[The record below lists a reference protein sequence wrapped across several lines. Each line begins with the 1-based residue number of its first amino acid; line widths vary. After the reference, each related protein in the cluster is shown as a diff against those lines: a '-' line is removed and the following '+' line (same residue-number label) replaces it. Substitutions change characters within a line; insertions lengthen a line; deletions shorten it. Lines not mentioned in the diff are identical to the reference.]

1 MKKITLFSFQFF
13 DLKKLLLIFSIVT
26 SSIGFSQNLITNGDF
41 ESDIAGWSGNQ
52 AAAPNLVTVSGNTY
66 FSHDVIA
73 AGNPWDANLSYV
85 LDMPTSGVN
94 YKLTFTAWSTAN
106 RVLTAGIGL
115 NQDPWTNVNQNVNLT
130 ATQQTFVLN
139 FTSNFASPTSRIIFD
154 MGQATGF
161 VNIDNVMLEIVAPT
175 PTLLPIIQNFEAP
188 ISYSNLVGF
197 EGASAAVVTDPAPGA
212 ANGNVFQGTQVV
224 GGQPWQGIEFVQT
237 QKKAKLTTNKTM
249 QVDVYATQAFNILAK
264 VEVGAPASATAQSY
278 TTPGQWQ
285 TLTFNFAAP
294 MDGTGAAN
302 GEYEKIIFFGNWNAT
317 NTGFITPASN
327 LVFYVDNI
335 RAEQAPITPPPAD
348 PTVAAP
354 TPPTRPTADVISLF
368 SDAYSNIAV
377 TEWSTSWDDSS
388 VVDLSIAGN
397 PTKKITFGNFLGVQL
412 GTYQN
417 ATDFTYF
424 HMDYYIN
431 PGTDLT
437 GKVINPK
444 LSNHAAQAGE
454 TSALLLTHL
463 PTTTGSWASIDVPLS
478 TFGGDQSRG
487 SIYQFLITSN
497 IGTLYV
503 DNIYLHKNTL
513 ANPSFEVSKIKMFPN
528 PAKSNFTIDA
538 QENVEKVSIYN
549 LLGQEV
555 ISKNPNNKQVVLDI
569 ANLQVGVYVVKATI
583 NGTISTSRIIKE

>member
-1 MKKITLFSFQFF
+1 MKKITL
-13 DLKKLLLIFSIVT
+13 LIALVT
-26 SSIGFSQNLITNGDF
+26 CTYGFSQNLITNGDF
-41 ESDIAGWSGNQ
+41 ESGTTGWSGNQ
-52 AAAPNLVTVSGNTY
+52 AAPGNIVTVSGNSY
-66 FSHDVIA
+66 FSHNVAA

-85 LDMPTSGVN
+85 LDIPNSGVN

-130 ATQQTFVLN
+130 STQQTFILN

-161 VNIDNVMLEIVAPT
+161 VNIDNVILEIVATPP
-175 PTLLPIIQNFEAP
+175 PTLPLIQNFEAP
-188 ISYSNLVGF
+188 ISYVDVVGF
-197 EGASAAVVTDPAPGA
+197 EGASAAIATDPAAGA
-212 ANGNVFQGTQVV
+212 ANGNVLQGTQVV
-224 GGQPWQGIEFVQT
+224 GGNPWQGIEFKQT
-237 QKKAKLTTNKTM
+237 LKKAKLTTNKTM
-249 QVDVYATQAFNILAK
+249 QVDVYASQAFNMLAK
-264 VEVGAPASATAQSY
+264 VEVGAPASATSQAY

-285 TLTFNFAAP
+285 TLTFNFAVP

-317 NTGFITPASN
+317 NTGFITPPTN
-327 LVFYVDNI
+327 LIFYVDNI
-335 RAEQAPITPPPAD
+335 RAEEAAITPPPSD

-354 TPPTRPTADVISLF
+354 TPPARPAADVISLF

-397 PTKKITFGNFLGVQL
+397 ATKKITFGNFLGVQL
-412 GTYQN
+412 GDYQN
-417 ATDFTYF
+417 ATDFTHF

-431 PGTDLT
+431 PGTDLI

-454 TSALLLTHL
+454 TSSLLLTHL
-463 PTTTGSWASIDVPLS
+463 PTTAGSWVSIDVPLT
-478 TFGGDQSRG
+478 TFGGDQARG

-503 DNIYLHKNTL
+503 DNIYLHKNTVL
-513 ANPSFEVSKIKMFPN
+513 GTSDFNSSKVKMYPN
-528 PAKSNFTIDA
+528 PVKDVLNIESTSTI
-538 QENVEKVSIYN
+538 EFISVSN
-549 LLGQEV
+549 LLGQV
-555 ISKNPNNKQVVLDI
+555 IFSKTLN
-569 ANLQVGVYVVKATI
+569 ANLESVDVSNLQAGVYIINTTIDGNVSSTKFVK
-583 NGTISTSRIIKE
+583 K

>member
-1 MKKITLFSFQFF
+1 MKKITL
-13 DLKKLLLIFSIVT
+13 LIALITCTF
-26 SSIGFSQNLITNGDF
+26 GFSQNLITNGDF
-41 ESDIAGWSGNQ
+41 ESGVTGWSGNQ

-66 FSHDVIA
+66 FSHNVAA

-85 LDMPTSGVN
+85 LDIPTAGVN
-94 YKLTFTAWSTAN
+94 YKLTFTAWSTAD
-106 RVLTAGIGL
+106 RVITAGIGL
-115 NQDPWTNVNQNVNLT
+115 NQDPWTNVNQNVVLT
-130 ATQQTFVLN
+130 STQQSFVLN
-139 FTSNFASPTSRIIFD
+139 YTSNFASPTSRIIFD

-175 PTLLPIIQNFEAP
+175 PTLLPLIQNFETP
-188 ISYSNLVGF
+188 ITYIDLTGF
-197 EGASAAVVTDPAPGA
+197 EGASAAVVTDPAAGA

-224 GGQPWQGIEFVQT
+224 GGQPWQGIEFKQT

-249 QVDVYATQAFNILAK
+249 QVDVYASQAFNILAK
-264 VEVGAPASATAQSY
+264 VEVGAPASATAQAY

-285 TLTFNFAAP
+285 TLTFNFAVP
-294 MDGTGAAN
+294 MDGTAAAN

-317 NTGFITPASN
+317 NTGFVSPPSA
-327 LVFYVDNI
+327 LVYYIDNI
-335 RAEQAPITPPPAD
+335 RAEEAAITPPPAD

-354 TPPTRPTADVISLF
+354 TPPARPATDVISLF
-368 SDAYSNIAV
+368 SDAYSNINV

-388 VVDLSIAGN
+388 VVDLSIAGD

-412 GTYQN
+412 GAYQN
-417 ATDFTYF
+417 ATDFTHF

-431 PGTDLT
+431 TGTDLV

-454 TSALLLTHL
+454 SSSLLLTHL
-463 PTTTGSWASIDVPLS
+463 PTTTGSWVSIDVPLS
-478 TFGGDQSRG
+478 TFGGDQARG

-497 IGTLYV
+497 VGTLYV

-513 ANPSFEVSKIKMFPN
+513 ANTSFEVSKIKMFPN

-538 QENVEKVSIYN
+538 QDNIEKVAVYN

-555 ISKNPNNKQVVLDI
+555 VSKNPNAKQVVLDI
-569 ANLQVGVYVVKATI
+569 ANLQVGVYVVKAII
-583 NGTISTSRIIKE
+583 NGAVSTSRIIKE